1 MRCHCLSANPV
12 PPYFHVQDVP
22 DQDKTVEALFG
33 KISTTT
39 FSARVPMTRHATVY
53 RDLFFILA
61 SLMCWPTACHS
72 QMLAGTAKV
81 DITDYQAGPVHDPL
95 YVKALVLKQ
104 ADLQVAIV
112 TVDAVAIGGIG
123 RLKDRYLPTVRSA
136 IHDRLGIP
144 ASNVLVNA
152 SHCHGVVRGDT
163 DELTIQAIQAAAE
176 NLMPVR
182 VGVGSGHEDRVG
194 ENRRLLM
201 KDGREIDVRHAYS
214 MPPDAEVAGVGPID
228 PQIGVLRLDRL
239 SGQPLAV
246 IYNYACHP
254 IQGVPSGANTADLTG
269 LASTVIEDNLGD
281 GAMAFFLQGCG
292 GDINPVF
299 YKHVDQPRDAVTLGN
314 LLALSTLK
322 AVRSIETKADSRLK
336 WINEKLELPRAD
348 LAEKIIQ
355 QEQQQ
360 LELARSLR
368 GTTLS
373 MKTFLPLV
381 VKYRLSDQYPA
392 YYSHRY
398 LHEEKLGR
406 KELAA
411 LDSRNLRDIEA
422 YVSNVETMEQL
433 TRINTNLRLLR
444 MHQKQNMEAP
454 ERTVSVELIGCRIGD
469 FVLTSFPGELTVQI
483 GLNLK
488 EKSPH
493 DQTFVAGYTNG
504 YIYYAPTTKQLANVG
519 GAQEDSDCILAPQ
532 WQGIYEQKALEIL
545 KQL

>member
-1 MRCHCLSANPV
+1 MFTTILSVPV
-12 PPYFHVQDVP
+12 
-22 DQDKTVEALFG
+22 T
-33 KISTTT
+33 
-39 FSARVPMTRHATVY
+39 MNRHANFY
-53 RDLFFILA
+53 RDIVFFFA
-61 SLMCWPTACHS
+61 SLLWLPATCHS
-72 QMLAGTAKV
+72 EMLAGAAKV

-104 ADLQVAIV
+104 GEVQIAIV

-123 RLKDRYLPTVRSA
+123 RLKDRYLSTVRTA
-136 IHDRLGIP
+136 IDGSLGIP
-144 ASNVLVNA
+144 PSNVLVNA

-163 DELTIQAIQAAAE
+163 DKLTIQAIEDAAN
-176 NLMPVR
+176 NLVPIR
-182 VGVGSGHEDRVG
+182 IGVGVGHEDRVG

-239 SGQPLAV
+239 SGKPMAV

-254 IQGVPSGANTADLTG
+254 IQGVPSGANTADITG
-269 LASTVIEDNLGD
+269 LASTVIEDNLGSE
-281 GAMAFFLQGCG
+281 AMAFFLQGCG

-322 AVRSIETKADSRLK
+322 TVRSIETKADSRLK

-360 LELARSLR
+360 LELAKSLR

-398 LHEEKLGR
+398 LQEEKLGR

-411 LDSRNLRDIEA
+411 LDVRNRRDIEA
-422 YVSNVETMEQL
+422 YINNVETMENL
-433 TRINTNLRLLR
+433 TRVNTNLRLLR

-454 ERTVSVELIGCRIGD
+454 KRTVSVELIGCRIGD
-469 FVLTSFPGELTVQI
+469 FFLTSFPGELTVQI

-488 EKSPH
+488 AKSMH
-493 DQTFVAGYTNG
+493 QNTFVAGYTNG
-504 YIYYAPTTKQLANVG
+504 YIYYAPTTKQLENVG
-519 GAQEDSDCILAPQ
+519 GAQEDSDCILAPH
-532 WQGIYEQKALEIL
+532 WQEIYERKALEIL
-545 KQL
+545 KRL

>member
-1 MRCHCLSANPV
+1 
-12 PPYFHVQDVP
+12 
-22 DQDKTVEALFG
+22 
-33 KISTTT
+33 
-39 FSARVPMTRHATVY
+39 MTRHATVY

-136 IHDRLGIP
+136 IHDKLGIP

-182 VGVGSGHEDRVG
+182 VGVGAGHEDRVG

>member
-1 MRCHCLSANPV
+1 L
-12 PPYFHVQDVP
+12 
-22 DQDKTVEALFG
+22 L
-33 KISTTT
+33 KIILL
-39 FSARVPMTRHATVY
+39 VGVY
-53 RDLFFILA
+53 
-61 SLMCWPTACHS
+61 MACHTKIHRTIVLGVVTLICLQAACYG
-72 QMLAGTAKV
+72 QMLAGIAKV
-81 DITDYQAGPVHDPL
+81 DVTDYQAGPVHDPL

-104 ADLQVAIV
+104 GEVQIALV

-123 RLKDRYLPTVRSA
+123 RLKDGYLNNVRTAVDEA
-136 IHDRLGIP
+136 IGIP
-144 ASNVLVNA
+144 PSNVLVNA

-163 DELTIQAIQAAAE
+163 DKLTIQAIKEAAGD
-176 NLMPVR
+176 LQPVR
-182 VGVGSGHEDRVG
+182 IGVGIGHEDRVG

-246 IYNYACHP
+246 IYNFACHP
-254 IQGVPSGANTADLTG
+254 IQGVPSGANTADITG
-269 LASTVIEDNLGD
+269 LASTVIEDNLGN

-299 YKHVDQPRDAVTLGN
+299 YKHVDQPRDAVALGN

-322 AVRSIETKADSRLK
+322 AVRGIETKPDNRLK
-336 WINEKLELPRAD
+336 WINESLELPRAD

-360 LELARSLR
+360 LDLATSLR

-381 VKYRLSDQYPA
+381 VKYRLSEKYPA

-406 KELAA
+406 KELAV
-411 LDSRNLRDIEA
+411 LDARNRRDIEA
-422 YVSNVETMEQL
+422 YIDNVETMENL
-433 TRINTNLRLLR
+433 TRVNTNLRLLR
-444 MHQKQNMEAP
+444 MHQKQNLDAP
-454 ERTVSVELIGCRIGD
+454 KRTISVELIGCRIGD

-488 EKSPH
+488 AKSSH
-493 DQTFVAGYTNG
+493 QNTFIAGYTNG

-519 GAQEDSDCILAPQ
+519 GAQEDSDCILAPH
-532 WQGIYEQKALEIL
+532 WQEVYERKALDIL
-545 KQL
+545 DQL

>member
-1 MRCHCLSANPV
+1 MI
-12 PPYFHVQDVP
+12 FHATFYRDI
-22 DQDKTVEALFG
+22 ALFFAL
-33 KISTTT
+33 ILIL
-39 FSARVPMTRHATVY
+39 PAT
-53 RDLFFILA
+53 
-61 SLMCWPTACHS
+61 CHS

-81 DITDYQAGPVHDPL
+81 DVTDYQAGPVHDPL

-104 ADLQVAIV
+104 GEVQVAIV

-123 RLKDRYLPTVRSA
+123 RLKNSYLSTVRAS
-136 IHDRLGIP
+136 IDESLGIP
-144 ASNVLVNA
+144 PSNVLVNA

-163 DELTIQAIQAAAE
+163 DKLTIQAIKDAAD
-176 NLMPVR
+176 NLVPIR
-182 VGVGSGHEDRVG
+182 IGVGLGHEDRVG

-239 SGQPLAV
+239 SGKPLAV

-254 IQGVPSGANTADLTG
+254 IQGVPSGANTADITG
-269 LASTVIEDNLGD
+269 LASTVIEDNLGSE
-281 GAMAFFLQGCG
+281 AMAFFLQGCG

-322 AVRSIETKADSRLK
+322 TIRSIETKPDDRLR

-360 LELARSLR
+360 LELAQSLR

-406 KELAA
+406 EELAV
-411 LDSRNLRDIEA
+411 LDARNRRDIEA
-422 YVSNVETMEQL
+422 YIDNIETMEKL
-433 TRINTNLRLLR
+433 TRSNTNLRLLR
-444 MHQKQNMEAP
+444 MHQKQNMDAP
-454 ERTVSVELIGCRIGD
+454 TRTVSVELIGCRIGD

-488 EKSPH
+488 DKSPH
-493 DQTFVAGYTNG
+493 KNTFIAGYTNG

-519 GAQEDSDCILAPQ
+519 GAQEDSDCILAPH
-532 WQGIYEQKALEIL
+532 WQKIYEQKALKIL
-545 KQL
+545 GQL

>member
-1 MRCHCLSANPV
+1 ML
-12 PPYFHVQDVP
+12 
-22 DQDKTVEALFG
+22 
-33 KISTTT
+33 TTIL
-39 FSARVPMTRHATVY
+39 AVRVPMIRHATFY
-53 RDLFFILA
+53 RTIALLFV
-61 SLMCWPTACHS
+61 SLLLLPATCRS

-81 DITDYQAGPVHDPL
+81 DVTDYQAGPVHDPL

-104 ADLQVAIV
+104 GEVQVAIV

-123 RLKDRYLPTVRSA
+123 RLKDVYLSTVRAA
-136 IHDRLGIP
+136 IDASLGIP
-144 ASNVLVNA
+144 PSNVLVNA

-163 DELTIQAIQAAAE
+163 DKLTIEVIKAAAG
-176 NLMPVR
+176 NLVPVR
-182 VGVGSGHEDRVG
+182 VGVGLGHEDRIG

-214 MPPDAEVAGVGPID
+214 MPPDGEVAGVGPID
-228 PQIGVLRLDRL
+228 PQVGVLRLDRL
-239 SGQPLAV
+239 SGKPLAV

-254 IQGVPSGANTADLTG
+254 IQGVPSGANTADITG
-269 LASTVIEDNLGD
+269 LASTVIEDNLGAD
-281 GAMAFFLQGCG
+281 SMAFFLQGCG

-322 AVRSIETKADSRLK
+322 AARGIETRDDNRLM
-336 WINEKLELPRAD
+336 WINEKIELPRAD

-355 QEQQQ
+355 QEQLQ
-360 LELARSLR
+360 LELAKSLR

-381 VKYRLSDQYPA
+381 VKYRLADQYPA

-398 LHEEKLGR
+398 LQEEKLGR
-406 KELAA
+406 NELVA
-411 LDSRNLRDIEA
+411 LDARNRRDIEA
-422 YVSNVETMEQL
+422 YISNVETMENL
-433 TRINTNLRLLR
+433 TRVNTNLRLLR

-454 ERTVSVELIGCRIGD
+454 KRTVTVELIGCRIGD

-488 EKSPH
+488 AKSMH
-493 DQTFVAGYTNG
+493 QNTFVAGYTNG
-504 YIYYAPTTKQLANVG
+504 YIYYAPTTKQLENVG

-532 WQGIYEQKALEIL
+532 WQEIYERKALEIL
-545 KQL
+545 KRL